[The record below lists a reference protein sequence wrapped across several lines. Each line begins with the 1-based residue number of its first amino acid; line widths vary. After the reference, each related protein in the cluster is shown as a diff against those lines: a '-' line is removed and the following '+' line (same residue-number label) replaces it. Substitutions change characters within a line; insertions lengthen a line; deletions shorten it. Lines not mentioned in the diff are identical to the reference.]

1 MHPLQLTLAVAD
13 LPSISSYPGALF
25 LSTLGVDPTELS
37 TYVVVLVLEYAGR
50 CGALAADGGIEERG
64 RCRLNMHGWL

>member
-37 TYVVVLVLEYAGR
+37 TYVVVLVLEYAGV
-50 CGALAADGGIEERG
+50 CGLAVAALWLRMAALKRGGVAG
-64 RCRLNMHGWL
+64 